1 MRDSA
6 GLPDGLLRAATHT
19 VCGMVTRPARTRCM
33 SCVICIVIDK
43 SYARRGDGSEVA
55 ESGGGQRGPIATWSP
70 VRMRG
75 TNQPEGD
82 RQPGETNSA

>member
-1 MRDSA
+1 
-6 GLPDGLLRAATHT
+6 
-19 VCGMVTRPARTRCM
+19 
-33 SCVICIVIDK
+33 VICMVIDK

-55 ESGGGQRGPIATWSP
+55 ESGGGKRGPIATWSP